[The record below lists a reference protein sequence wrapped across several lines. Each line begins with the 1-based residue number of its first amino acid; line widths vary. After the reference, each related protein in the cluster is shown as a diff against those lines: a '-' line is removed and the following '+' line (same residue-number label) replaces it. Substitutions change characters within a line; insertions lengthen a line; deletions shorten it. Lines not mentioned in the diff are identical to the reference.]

1 VSVFGLR
8 MGAPGR
14 WLVQACCWTLIASG
28 AAWMALGWWLDPMDV
43 MHPLRVWRH
52 RLLVG
57 HGVAAA
63 VLLWLAGSLFPLH
76 QRGNWRSR
84 RNRASGLALTAALLL
99 LAASAL
105 TLYYPPA
112 DDWRDWQSLVHQG
125 IGLGL
130 AVLLPL
136 HVHLGRRP

>member
-1 VSVFGLR
+1 MAGPGLLLDADR
-8 MGAPGR
+8 QRRRVDGSGLVAGPDGR
-14 WLVQACCWTLIASG
+14 HASP
-28 AAWMALGWWLDPMDV
+28 A
-43 MHPLRVWRH
+43 R
-52 RLLVG
+52 
-57 HGVAAA
+57 
-63 VLLWLAGSLFPLH
+63 LAGSLFPLH